1 VAAPV
6 LPPPSRLR
14 MHVFL
19 AFGAAVWGSAAI
31 VATNVPGLKELPVWL
46 VASVGVAAILFP
58 CLAISLGLRAPLGF
72 VAGPSGFLLWGVAW
86 LLGRPPLEGLLLLAG
101 GPALFVVWELLVA
114 PALRRSEARRALALV
129 DAAAAPP
136 ELVAFLGHAADGVR
150 ARAAL
155 RMGTF
160 RAANVAELLRTALRA
175 AETRTRA
182 AARTAL
188 LHQARTPD
196 GFDLARDAFREQI
209 RERDVVLAAE
219 AAHALAG
226 LDALGDLV
234 ASLAPGEERAPV
246 RLAYARGLLAATAAS
261 DGTGSRASLA
271 ATLLASVLGD
281 PKVDVSAREAAL
293 DAFDDV
299 PPRETRAV
307 ALPLLVRGDATP
319 ELLWL
324 LVEHGAPEDA
334 PRVARWAAREP
345 YARASA
351 AVAALEA
358 IVDRAG
364 STGLGLHARA
374 TREGTVQARDALRAA
389 HPPKDNALADELV
402 ERLEGVIAELPVV
415 APAATSSAIARPPAP
430 PVVSAP
436 EPLSAVAPVFPA
448 GPSPAEPGPSAP
460 APAAAEP
467 APAAPAAA
475 EPALSAPAPA
485 AAEPAPTAPAPAPVV
500 VEAPASEPTPTE
512 PGTPPVG
519 GGSGS
524 A

>member
-1 VAAPV
+1 
-6 LPPPSRLR
+6 

-31 VATNVPGLKELPVWL
+31 VATNVPGLRDLPLWL
-46 VASVGVAAILFP
+46 VAPVGVAAILFP
-58 CLAISLGLRAPLGF
+58 CLAISLGIRAPLGF
-72 VAGPSGFLLWGVAW
+72 VAGPFGFLLWGAAW

-101 GPALFVVWELLVA
+101 GPALFVAWELLVA

-136 ELVAFLGHAADGVR
+136 ELVAYLGHPDDAVR
-150 ARAAL
+150 ARASL

-175 AETRTRA
+175 AEIRTRA

-271 ATLLASVLGD
+271 ATLLVSVLGD

-402 ERLEGVIAELPVV
+402 ERLEGLISELPVV
-415 APAATSSAIARPPAP
+415 AAAATSSAIARLPAAVAAPPAVAVP
-430 PVVSAP
+430 AP
-436 EPLSAVAPVFPA
+436 EPISVVAPVFPA
-448 GPSPAEPGPSAP
+448 EPTP
-460 APAAAEP
+460 AEP
-467 APAAPAAA
+467 APV
-475 EPALSAPAPA
+475 PAPA
-485 AAEPAPTAPAPAPVV
+485 EPEPAAPAPVV
-500 VEAPASEPTPTE
+500 VQPPEPTPTE
-512 PGTPPVG
+512 PGAPPAG
-519 GGSGS
+519 GVTGS

>member
-1 VAAPV
+1 MAAPV
-6 LPPPSRLR
+6 VPPPSRLR

-19 AFGAAVWGSAAI
+19 AFGGAVWAAAAI
-31 VATNVPGLKELPVWL
+31 VATSAPGLRDQPPWV
-46 VASVGVAAILFP
+46 VAPVGVAAILFP
-58 CLAISLGLRAPLGF
+58 CLAISLGVRAPLGF
-72 VAGPSGFLLWGVAW
+72 VAGPLGFALWGAAH
-86 LLGRPPLEGLLLLAG
+86 LLGRPPLEGLALLAAA
-101 GPALFVVWELLVA
+101 PALFVVWELLVA
-114 PALRRSEARRALALV
+114 PALRRAEARRALAVV
-129 DAAAAPP
+129 DGAVAPP
-136 ELVAFLGHAADGVR
+136 ELAPFLGHEDDAVR

-155 RMGTF
+155 RLGTF
-160 RAANVAELLRTALRA
+160 RASIVAEPLRAALRA
-175 AETRTRA
+175 AEARTRA

-209 RERDVVLAAE
+209 RERDAVLAAE

-281 PKVDVSAREAAL
+281 PKVEVSAREAAL

-364 STGLGLHARA
+364 STGLGVHARA
-374 TREGTVQARDALRAA
+374 TREATVQARDALRAA

-402 ERLEGVIAELPVV
+402 ERLELVVAELPA
-415 APAATSSAIARPPAP
+415 APAAVPALAVTSLSPPAL
-430 PVVSAP
+430 VLGA
-436 EPLSAVAPVFPA
+436 
-448 GPSPAEPGPSAP
+448 PGPVEPVPP

-467 APAAPAAA
+467 LAPAVPTFGASGAGAPGSGPDA
-475 EPALSAPAPA
+475 
-485 AAEPAPTAPAPAPVV
+485 
-500 VEAPASEPTPTE
+500 TE

-519 GGSGS
+519 GAPGS

>member
-1 VAAPV
+1 V
-6 LPPPSRLR
+6 
-14 MHVFL
+14 
-19 AFGAAVWGSAAI
+19 
-31 VATNVPGLKELPVWL
+31 
-46 VASVGVAAILFP
+46 
-58 CLAISLGLRAPLGF
+58 
-72 VAGPSGFLLWGVAW
+72 
-86 LLGRPPLEGLLLLAG
+86 
-101 GPALFVVWELLVA
+101 
-114 PALRRSEARRALALV
+114 
-129 DAAAAPP
+129 APP
-136 ELVAFLGHAADGVR
+136 ELVAFLGHPDDAVR

-160 RAANVAELLRTALRA
+160 RAANVAELLRDALRA
-175 AETRTRA
+175 AEARTRA

-364 STGLGLHARA
+364 STGLGRPRPGHARG
-374 TREGTVQARDALRAA
+374 RRPGEGRAARRPPAQGQRARRRARRAAGGGPGRAARDARRRAGARRHVAACADPSRRPSPPSRRRRPWPNSLRRSRACARAGRDRSARPGGALVRRESAA
-389 HPPKDNALADELV
+389 SAGVRSALV
-402 ERLEGVIAELPVV
+402 EPSDRLLSLVQGVDGASPR
-415 APAATSSAIARPPAP
+415 ARRTTSGS
-430 PVVSAP
+430 
-436 EPLSAVAPVFPA
+436 FA
-448 GPSPAEPGPSAP
+448 GIERSTE
-460 APAAAEP
+460 
-467 APAAPAAA
+467 
-475 EPALSAPAPA
+475 
-485 AAEPAPTAPAPAPVV
+485 
-500 VEAPASEPTPTE
+500 VEA
-512 PGTPPVG
+512 
-519 GGSGS
+519 
-524 A
+524 